1 MLNSRPLCAISKD
14 SKDDNALTP
23 NHFLSGQYSTES
35 LKSSG
40 EVEQFRE
47 RWRRIQEV
55 SAHFWKRWR
64 EEIIPT
70 WRARKKWREEKQDVK
85 VGDLVWL
92 LEKGTGRNNWPMGRI
107 VEVINGKDGKVRVIK
122 VMKCGMLFTRNIT
135 GICPLEI
142 VDSGMNQSGGY
153 VPVPIVGAILFPP
166 EIPGSLS

>member
-1 MLNSRPLCAISKD
+1 ML
-14 SKDDNALTP
+14 KDDNALTP
-23 NHFLSGQYSTES
+23 NHYLSGQYSTES
-35 LKSSG
+35 LESSG
-40 EVEQFRE
+40 EVEHFRE

-70 WRARKKWREEKQDVK
+70 WRARKKWREEKQDVR

-92 LEKGTGRNNWPMGRI
+92 LEKGTGPNRWPMGRI

-122 VMKCGMLFTRNIT
+122 VMKCGKLFTRNIT

-142 VDSGMNQSGGY
+142 VDSWKNQSGGN
-153 VPVPIVGAILFPP
+153 VPLLASGCGTFSPK
-166 EIPGSLS
+166 IPGSLS